1 MNILLD
7 THVFLWFISSDTRLA
22 DESIAL
28 IRNPENHVHLS
39 VVSLWES
46 LIKFRLGKLP
56 IPQRPEIYLP
66 EQRERHCI
74 MSLNV
79 DEQSVKILA
88 TLPELHRDPFD
99 RMLICQAIAHD
110 MTLMT
115 VDSVIQAY
123 PVSTL

>member
-7 THVFLWFISSDTRLA
+7 THIFLWFISRDTRLS
-22 DESIAL
+22 DELIAL
-28 IRNPENHVHLS
+28 IRNSENQVHLS

-74 MSLNV
+74 MSLDV
-79 DEQSVKILA
+79 DEQSVKLLA

-99 RMLICQAIAHD
+99 RMLICQALAHD
-110 MTLMT
+110 MALMT
-115 VDSVIQAY
+115 VDSIIQAY
-123 PVSTL
+123 PIRTL